1 MTGGG
6 SGGHITPI
14 LAVAHELKV
23 LQPAAEIIYIGQRG
37 DQLSDIPAQDKNIDK
52 TYSVRAGK
60 LRRYHGESLARQLL
74 DVPTVL
80 KNLRDMVWVVIGI
93 WQSFWLMRRL
103 RPAIVFTRGGFVS
116 VPVALGAK
124 LNGIPFITHDSDALP
139 SLANRIIG
147 RWAALHAV
155 ALPKEIYPYNQ
166 AKTVTTGIPI
176 SHEYRPVTT
185 KQVHALKERLGLG
198 KYDRL
203 LLVTGGGNGALA
215 LNKAIASCVP
225 DLLARYKDLAIV
237 QLAGRAHEAALRQTY
252 SRELSASDAK
262 RMIVKGFVTN
272 LHEYSA
278 ASDVIITRAG
288 ATSIAEFAAQAK
300 PCVVIPNP
308 VLAGGHQLK
317 NAEVLA
323 DRKAVKMVNERLML
337 EDGRALLPPLV
348 ALLDDRVGARKLG
361 ARLHEMEQTGAAQR
375 LAMLLLEHAQS

>member
-23 LQPAAEIIYIGQRG
+23 LQPNAEIVYIGQRG

-60 LRRYHGESLARQLL
+60 LRRYHGESLVRQLL
-74 DVPTVL
+74 DIPTVL
-80 KNLRDMVWVVIGI
+80 KNLRDMVWVVVGI

-103 RPAIVFTRGGFVS
+103 RPAVVFTRGGFVS

-139 SLANRIIG
+139 SLANRIIA
-147 RWAALHAV
+147 RWAELHAV

-176 SHEYRPVTT
+176 SREYRPVTP
-185 KQVHALKERLGLG
+185 KQVQEIKERLGLRE
-198 KYDRL
+198 YARL
-203 LLVTGGGNGALA
+203 LLVTGGGNGALG

-237 QLAGRAHEAALRQTY
+237 QLAGRAHEAALRQAY
-252 SRELSASDAK
+252 SQELKPTDAK

-348 ALLDDRVGARKLG
+348 ALLDNPEGARKLG
-361 ARLHEMEQTGAAQR
+361 VRLHEMEQTGAAKR
-375 LAMLLLEHAQS
+375 LAVLLLEHARP